1 MPDGG
6 AERRLIGAELVS
18 SSGGRLR
25 TTRRWQSAMA
35 RAAGELYGQKLP
47 FDLRLPIAM
56 ALTEIFGAEVPSDEL
71 VELIDAMLPIELSEL
86 EPLRARAR

>member
-1 MPDGG
+1 MPEEAIEG
-6 AERRLIGAELVS
+6 RLVRADLLRS
-18 SSGGRLR
+18 AGGRLR

-56 ALTEIFGAEVPSDEL
+56 ALTEIFGAELPSDEL
-71 VELIDAMLPIELSEL
+71 VELIDAMLPIELAEL
-86 EPLRARAR
+86 EPLRATAR